1 MRWMALAGLS
11 LAFAAPLR
19 AENIVDVLHR
29 SQQQRLE
36 ALRPADGER
45 ATTVRQ
51 SFERLRAL
59 LRVAAPLE
67 LQVVSGAIVAET
79 FHGRLVVANESL
91 AELPE
96 GERLFILAH
105 EIGHVQAAHWAQLG
119 RLYLRWVPGEVV
131 PEKTD
136 PVAAPLGREASAM
149 SHRQEYEAD
158 VFALQALRQL
168 QRPASDAYALFMRQ
182 GLQFDTATHPGTRK
196 RIAWLR
202 AAEAARESL
211 PSGSDAE

>member
-11 LAFAAPLR
+11 LAFAAPVR
-19 AENIVDVLHR
+19 AEDIVDVLRR
-29 SQQQRLE
+29 SQQLRLE

-45 ATTVRQ
+45 ATTVRR
-51 SFERLRAL
+51 SFEQLRITL
-59 LRVAAPLE
+59 HVMVPLE

-91 AELPE
+91 ADLPE

-119 RLYLRWVPGEVV
+119 GLYKRWVPGEVV
-131 PEKTD
+131 PENTD
-136 PVAAPLGREASAM
+136 PVAAPLGREASAL

-158 VFALQALRQL
+158 LYALQALRLL
-168 QRPASDAYALFMRQ
+168 QRPASDAYALFLRQ
-182 GLQFDTATHPGTRK
+182 GLQFDSATHPGTRK
-196 RIAWLR
+196 RIAWMR
-202 AAEAARESL
+202 AAEAERESL
-211 PSGSDAE
+211 PSGGNAE